1 MTASTDELARR
12 LNSATVHL
20 GRAPRRVPR
29 RLATEHASALGVVV
43 FAGPLRIGDLAKK
56 ERVGAPAM
64 TKTVGVLER
73 AGLVRRLPDKQDA
86 RAVVIRATAK
96 GARSV
101 LGGRDERV
109 RQLAA
114 GLRQL
119 SAAKR
124 ADLLEAVAALENLV
138 ALLEQHS

>member
-20 GRAPRRVPR
+20 GRALRRVPR
-29 RLATEHASALGVVV
+29 RLATEHASALGLVV
-43 FAGPLRIGDLAKK
+43 FAGPLRIGDLAKR

-73 AGLVRRLPDKQDA
+73 AGLVRRVPDKQDA

-96 GARSV
+96 GLAWYSEAATSACGSSP
-101 LGGRDERV
+101 LGC
-109 RQLAA
+109 
-114 GLRQL
+114 
-119 SAAKR
+119 S
-124 ADLLEAVAALENLV
+124 
-138 ALLEQHS
+138 S